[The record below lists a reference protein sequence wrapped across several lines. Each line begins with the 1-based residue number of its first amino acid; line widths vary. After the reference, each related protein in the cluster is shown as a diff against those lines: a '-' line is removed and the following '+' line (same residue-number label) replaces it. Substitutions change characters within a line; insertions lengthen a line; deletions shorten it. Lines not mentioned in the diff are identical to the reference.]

1 MKTERRILLKDLWV
15 PLSAAVARQRQVE
28 TIANNV
34 ANANTPG
41 FKKDQLT
48 FKEYIVSQNKGGEDI
63 DLPNKTWTPEDFYKT
78 HNNENSYVKID
89 GSFTNFDQGDLLP
102 TKNNL
107 DIALRGRGFIEILT
121 PQGLRYT
128 RKGALSISNEGRLI
142 TDQGYPVVSARVD
155 YNQRPSFI
163 QVPDR
168 KVSINQEGQV
178 FTDQGVISKISIT
191 EFKDI
196 NSLKKEGN
204 SMFINPSNENI
215 ETEKLKTIVL
225 QGFLEQSNVNAIQ
238 EMAELIK
245 ASRNFDSVQNVIKT
259 YDSMANKANTTLL
272 RF

>member
-1 MKTERRILLKDLWV
+1 LKDLWV
-15 PLSAAVARQRQVE
+15 PLSAAIARQRQVE

-48 FKEYIVSQNKGGEDI
+48 FKEYVVNLDKGGNDI
-63 DLPNKTWTPEDFYKT
+63 DLPNKTWKPEDFYRT
-78 HNNENSYVKID
+78 SNNEDSFVKID
-89 GSFTNFDQGDLLP
+89 GSFTNFEQGDLIP

-107 DIALRGRGFIEILT
+107 DIALRGNGFIEILT

-142 TDQGYPVVSARVD
+142 TDQGYPVVKSRID
-155 YNQRPSFI
+155 LGQKPEFI
-163 QVPDR
+163 QLPER
-168 KVSINQEGQV
+168 KVSINQEGQI
-178 FTDQGVISKISIT
+178 FTDQGIVDRLSIV
-191 EFKDI
+191 EFLDPQA
-196 NSLKKEGN
+196 LKKEGN
-204 SMFINPSNENI
+204 SMFINPDIKNVKADSP
-215 ETEKLKTIVL
+215 KTIVL

>member
-1 MKTERRILLKDLWV
+1 MKDLWV
-15 PLSAAVARQRQVE
+15 PLSAAIARQRQVE

-48 FKEYIVSQNKGGEDI
+48 FKEYIVNQSKGGQDI
-63 DLPNKTWTPEDFYKT
+63 DLPNKTWKPEDFYRT
-78 HNNENSYVKID
+78 HNNENSFVKID
-89 GSFTNFDQGDLLP
+89 GTFTNFEQGDLIP

-107 DIALRGRGFIEILT
+107 DIALRGNGFIEILT

-142 TDQGYPVVSARVD
+142 TDQGYPVVEKRDD
-155 YNQRPSFI
+155 YSQQPNFI
-163 QVPDR
+163 QLPER
-168 KVSINQEGQV
+168 KVSINQEGQI
-178 FTDQGVISKISIT
+178 FTTQGPVGNISIT

-196 NSLKKEGN
+196 NALKKEGN
-204 SMFINPSNENI
+204 SMFINPSLENI
-215 ETEKLKTIVL
+215 KASPMKTLVL
-225 QGFLEQSNVNAIQ
+225 QGFIEQSNVNAIQ

>member
-1 MKTERRILLKDLWV
+1 MKDLWV
-15 PLSAAVARQRQVE
+15 PLSAAIARQRQVE

-48 FKEYIVSQNKGGEDI
+48 FKEYVVNHEKGGNDI
-63 DLPNKTWTPEDFYKT
+63 DLPNKTWTPEDFYRT
-78 HNNENSYVKID
+78 QNNENSFVKVD
-89 GSFTNFDQGDLLP
+89 GSFTNFQQGDLLP

-107 DIALRGRGFIEILT
+107 DVALRGQGFIEILT

-128 RKGALSISNEGRLI
+128 RRGSLSISNEGRLI
-142 TDQGYPVVSARVD
+142 TDQGYPVVNSRDD
-155 YNQRPSFI
+155 YNQKPEFI
-163 QVPDR
+163 QLPEK
-168 KVSINQEGQV
+168 KVSINQEGQIY
-178 FTDQGVISKISIT
+178 TDEGVVGTLSIVS
-191 EFKDI
+191 FKDI
-196 NSLKKEGN
+196 NALKKEGS
-204 SMFINPSNENI
+204 SMFINPSIDNFNNEQKN
-215 ETEKLKTIVL
+215 TTVL

-245 ASRNFDSVQNVIKT
+245 ASRNFDSIQNVIKT